1 MQNMV
6 LHGAL
11 LPPIKKKG
19 FFLQRCHCQ
28 RILSECILFTQR
40 QQEVW
45 DYCLV
50 WESDSK
56 FFGGETKPV
65 IFYLG
70 GRCWGDVASIFTSP
84 LLLHIGNKRET
95 ESLCHLTV
103 IEQLLGGRTECFPY
117 KGKAAVLLTKIRRFS
132 ALMLLGFNIY
142 PGLLAETCAE
152 RHSSDETEAL
162 NLSNSQ
168 FQVQSL
174 GKNWSGTRS
183 LGQKGLVTCSEQART
198 TAAVVPN
205 FYCYHRKSHAP
216 AFSAKGGGRQHSAP
230 NRRTAS
236 KESQ

>member
-1 MQNMV
+1 MLAALFKPTLHWHSSKACVMQNMV

-11 LPPIKKKG
+11 HPPIKKER

-70 GRCWGDVASIFTSP
+70 GRCWGDVASIFASP

-95 ESLCHLTV
+95 LSPCAIWLSLNSFLV
-103 IEQLLGGRTECFPY
+103 EELSAFPIKGRLLY
-117 KGKAAVLLTKIRRFS
+117 FS
-132 ALMLLGFNIY
+132 
-142 PGLLAETCAE
+142 
-152 RHSSDETEAL
+152 
-162 NLSNSQ
+162 
-168 FQVQSL
+168 
-174 GKNWSGTRS
+174 
-183 LGQKGLVTCSEQART
+183 QK
-198 TAAVVPN
+198 
-205 FYCYHRKSHAP
+205 
-216 AFSAKGGGRQHSAP
+216 
-230 NRRTAS
+230 
-236 KESQ
+236 